1 MEVRLSEG
9 EGFELSF
16 SASSRQFCLCGGL
29 SESTKF
35 NIVPTVVGEIDIEA
49 TVSIFFFQILQKT
62 RIELSQI
69 MEFFSQLTLKHQ
81 AKL

>member
-9 EGFELSF
+9 EGFQLS
-16 SASSRQFCLCGGL
+16 AGVSSRQFCLCGGQ

-49 TVSIFFFQILQKT
+49 IVSQSDNI
-62 RIELSQI
+62 
-69 MEFFSQLTLKHQ
+69 
-81 AKL
+81 